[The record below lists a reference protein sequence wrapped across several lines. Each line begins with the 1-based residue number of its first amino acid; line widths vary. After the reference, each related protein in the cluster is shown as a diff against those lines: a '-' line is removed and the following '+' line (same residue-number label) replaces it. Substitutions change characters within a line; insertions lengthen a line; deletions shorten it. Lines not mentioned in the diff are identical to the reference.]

1 MTLSLGRAKS
11 HAKIDRGKVVILL
24 SLVYTSDRKK
34 IAQRRVLVG
43 LYIAL
48 LLNNTNCQASLAV
61 TSSDKGPALQKE
73 EAKAASEVLSAEIE
87 VDSDKDRKADLN
99 KTVVDKPVLA
109 KPFTDKPISEA
120 NLMVD
125 NIKVEGNRLVST
137 EDIMQVVKTKPGDRF
152 NRDTVMEDLKA
163 INGLGYFDER
173 NLQVLPELNDGRV
186 LLKIRVTENAPITQ
200 FAFSGN
206 KVLDSQEIT
215 KIFNEQMGK
224 PQNLSALSS
233 AIDKVEQSY
242 HEKGYVL
249 ARVTDVR
256 NDPDGTIGLNIN
268 EGEIEKIEITGNK
281 KTKDFI
287 IRQAIKIKPGM
298 VYSEKSLTNDLRKLF
313 ANGYFQDIRR
323 SLVPSPNNPDKYI
336 LKVEV
341 DEKRSG
347 SLGLGG
353 GIDTLAGPFG
363 SFTLSDN
370 NFRGRGESISL
381 SSQVGTGFFGSVS
394 NTLNNGGVGFVP
406 NMRTYQLQAEYAVP
420 NVGGTNTNMTVSG
433 FGRDM
438 GSFMIQQ
445 SMQRTLG
452 ASVNFTRS
460 LGKNFNAN
468 LGFMG
473 ENTALRDVGS
483 FYNNQNILTSMT
495 SRALE
500 TGLAST
506 PAQAAMLAGGVR
518 KDQLTGGCFFTVNP
532 SVSYDTRDAP
542 MDATKGT
549 LVRLSASPSL
559 GLANASFA
567 KFGLSASKYM
577 KINEKMTFATNIQGG
592 ASLGNMPQFAQ
603 YYMGGWNGVRGYR
616 SFTDLGTG
624 TSMLMATAEV
634 RSRMPFLGS
643 IDNKF
648 IKAIDRN
655 LKGVI
660 FADAG
665 QVRGNS
671 LTNDLLSRSY
681 LGAAVGVGV
690 RVRVPMLGI
699 VRLDYG
705 FPLISSVMG
714 RYTPRLTVGFGDKF

>member
-1 MTLSLGRAKS
+1 M
-11 HAKIDRGKVVILL
+11 
-24 SLVYTSDRKK
+24 
-34 IAQRRVLVG
+34 
-43 LYIAL
+43 
-48 LLNNTNCQASLAV
+48 
-61 TSSDKGPALQKE
+61 
-73 EAKAASEVLSAEIE
+73 
-87 VDSDKDRKADLN
+87 
-99 KTVVDKPVLA
+99 
-109 KPFTDKPISEA
+109 
-120 NLMVD
+120 
-125 NIKVEGNRLVST
+125 ST

-152 NRDTVMEDLKA
+152 NRDAVLQDLKA

-173 NLQVLPELNDGRV
+173 NLQVVPELNGSGV

-206 KVLDSQEIT
+206 RVLDSQEIT
-215 KIFNEQMGK
+215 KIFTEQMGK

-233 AIDKVEQSY
+233 AIDKVEQTY

-256 NDPDGTIGLNIN
+256 NDPDGTIGLSIN
-268 EGEIEKIEITGNK
+268 EGEIDKIEISGNK

-287 IRQAIKIKPGM
+287 IRQALKMKAGM
-298 VYSEKSLTNDLRKLF
+298 VYNEKSLTNDLRKLF
-313 ANGYFQDIRR
+313 ANGYFQDVRR
-323 SLVPSPNNPDKYI
+323 SLVPAANNPDKYV

-347 SLGLGG
+347 SVGLGG

-370 NFRGRGESISL
+370 NFRGRGESLSL

-406 NMRTYQLQAEYAVP
+406 NTRTYQLQADYIVP
-420 NVGGTNTNMTVSG
+420 NIRGTNTSMTVSG

-452 ASVNFTRS
+452 ASVNFAKP

-468 LGFMG
+468 LGLIG

-483 FYNNQNILTSMT
+483 FFNNQNILLSMT
-495 SRALE
+495 NQALAS
-500 TGLAST
+500 GLAST
-506 PAQAAMLAGGVR
+506 PAQAGVLAASVRQNQLRGG
-518 KDQLTGGCFFTVNP
+518 TFFTVNP
-532 SVSYDTRDAP
+532 SVNYDTRDSQFDP
-542 MDATKGT
+542 TKGT
-549 LVRLSASPSL
+549 LVRLSASPSV

-567 KFGLSASKYM
+567 KFGLSASKYF
-577 KINEKMTFATNIQGG
+577 KVNEKVTFATNIQGG

-624 TSMLMATAEV
+624 TSMLMATAEM
-634 RSRMPFLGS
+634 RTKLPFVGGL
-643 IDNKF
+643 DNK
-648 IKAIDRN
+648 IAKAIDRN
-655 LKGVI
+655 VKGVFFI
-660 FADAG
+660 DAG
-665 QVRGNS
+665 QVGGNS
-671 LTNDLLSRSY
+671 VTNTLLTRSY
-681 LGAAVGVGV
+681 LGAAVGLGL
-690 RVRVPMLGI
+690 RIKVPMLGI

-705 FPLISSVMG
+705 FPLISSALG
-714 RYTPRLTVGFGDKF
+714 GYTPRLTVGFGDKF

>member
-1 MTLSLGRAKS
+1 
-11 HAKIDRGKVVILL
+11 
-24 SLVYTSDRKK
+24 
-34 IAQRRVLVG
+34 
-43 LYIAL
+43 
-48 LLNNTNCQASLAV
+48 
-61 TSSDKGPALQKE
+61 
-73 EAKAASEVLSAEIE
+73 
-87 VDSDKDRKADLN
+87 
-99 KTVVDKPVLA
+99 
-109 KPFTDKPISEA
+109 
-120 NLMVD
+120 
-125 NIKVEGNRLVST
+125 VST

-152 NRDTVMEDLKA
+152 NRDAVLQDLKA

-173 NLQVLPELNDGRV
+173 NLQVVPELNGSGV

-206 KVLDSQEIT
+206 RVLDSQEIT
-215 KIFNEQMGK
+215 KIFTEQMGK

-233 AIDKVEQSY
+233 AIDKVEQTY

-256 NDPDGTIGLNIN
+256 NDPDGTIGLSIN
-268 EGEIEKIEITGNK
+268 EGEIDKIEISGNK

-287 IRQAIKIKPGM
+287 IRQALKMKAGM
-298 VYSEKSLTNDLRKLF
+298 VYNEKSLTNDLRKLF
-313 ANGYFQDIRR
+313 ANGYFQDVRR
-323 SLVPSPNNPDKYI
+323 SLVPAANNPDKYV

-347 SLGLGG
+347 SVGLGG

-370 NFRGRGESISL
+370 NFRGRGESLSL

-406 NMRTYQLQAEYAVP
+406 NTRTYQLQADYIVP
-420 NVGGTNTNMTVSG
+420 NIRGTNTSMTVSG

-452 ASVNFTRS
+452 ASVNFAKP

-468 LGFMG
+468 LGLIG

-483 FYNNQNILTSMT
+483 FFNNQNILLSMT
-495 SRALE
+495 NQALAS
-500 TGLAST
+500 GLAST
-506 PAQAAMLAGGVR
+506 PAQAGVLAASVRQNQLRGG
-518 KDQLTGGCFFTVNP
+518 TFFTVNP
-532 SVSYDTRDAP
+532 SVNYDTRDSQFDP
-542 MDATKGT
+542 TKGT
-549 LVRLSASPSL
+549 LVRLSASPSV

-567 KFGLSASKYM
+567 KFGLSASKYF
-577 KINEKMTFATNIQGG
+577 KVNEKVTFATNIQGG

-624 TSMLMATAEV
+624 TSMLMATAEM
-634 RSRMPFLGS
+634 RTKLPFVGGL
-643 IDNKF
+643 DNK
-648 IKAIDRN
+648 IAKAIDRN
-655 LKGVI
+655 VKGVFFI
-660 FADAG
+660 DAG
-665 QVRGNS
+665 QVGGNS
-671 LTNDLLSRSY
+671 VTNTLLTRSY
-681 LGAAVGVGV
+681 LGAAVGLGL
-690 RVRVPMLGI
+690 RIKVPMLGI

-705 FPLISSVMG
+705 FPLISSALG
-714 RYTPRLTVGFGDKF
+714 GYTPRLTVGFGDKF